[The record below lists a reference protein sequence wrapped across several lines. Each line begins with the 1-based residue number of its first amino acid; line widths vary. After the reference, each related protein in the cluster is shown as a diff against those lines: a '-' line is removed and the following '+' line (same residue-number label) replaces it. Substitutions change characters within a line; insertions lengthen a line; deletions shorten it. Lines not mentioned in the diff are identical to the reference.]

1 MFTVQP
7 EWRSTELGERFMQQR
22 EEERQGAV
30 LPVVITRTCSP
41 PCADGHPAS
50 TVFMERVL
58 RPALSE
64 ALEETAVDKT
74 YPTPALTGL
83 MAWEGLIGSYALT

>member
-1 MFTVQP
+1 
-7 EWRSTELGERFMQQR
+7 MQQR

-41 PCADGHPAS
+41 PCADSHPAS